1 MSLLGITN
9 PYLAAF
15 AVGLSYGFVFCTSA
29 CLPYLAS
36 YIAGIGA
43 GFREGIFVTLL
54 YNSGRVTAYALIGAA
69 IGLFKII
76 LSDQIL
82 SSFQTYSSFAFAFV
96 TIVIGV
102 NILLKSRQTLHSCDN
117 CVPTGKTNLTLNS
130 TNRKFDFRA
139 FSLGLSRGL
148 IVCPPLLLLLVT
160 YSTAFATQFDSLI
173 VAILFGIGTALSPM
187 LIVAGVTGW
196 LLNKAPHFRRWIS
209 ILGGVFLVVLG
220 FSTLISAILV
230 I

>member
-29 CLPYLAS
+29 CLPYVAS

-54 YNSGRVTAYALIGAA
+54 CNIGRVTAYALIGAA
-69 IGLFKII
+69 IGLFKVI

-82 SSFQTYSSFAFAFV
+82 SSFQIYSSFAFAFV
-96 TIVIGV
+96 TIAIGI
-102 NILLKSRQTLHSCDN
+102 NILLKSRQTLYSCDN
-117 CVPTGKTNLTLNS
+117 CVPTGKTNLKLNS
-130 TNRKFDFRA
+130 INRKFDFHA

-160 YSTAFATQFDSLI
+160 YSSAFATQFDSLI

-187 LIVAGVTGW
+187 LIVAGATGW

-209 ILGGVFLVVLG
+209 IFGGVFLVVLG
-220 FSTLISAILV
+220 FSTLISAIMV
-230 I
+230 T